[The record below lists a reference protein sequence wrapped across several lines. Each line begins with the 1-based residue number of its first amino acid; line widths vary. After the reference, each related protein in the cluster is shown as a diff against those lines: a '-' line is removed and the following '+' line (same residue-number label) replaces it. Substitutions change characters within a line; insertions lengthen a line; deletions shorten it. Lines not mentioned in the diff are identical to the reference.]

1 MSRLRRSWTLYV
13 ALLLLLP
20 VWWWVGLPPLWSAV
34 DLAEHY
40 VTTPEEEHCNEVCP
54 HPSSPVDPPQTFS
67 LQAVV
72 SDCAPQLVS
81 PSTRLPHLRKARPPL
96 SRLIVATLHGLR
108 APPSL
113 MFA

>member
-20 VWWWVGLPPLWSAV
+20 VWWWVGLPPLWSPV

-54 HPSSPVDPPQTFS
+54 HPTSLVDPPQASS
-67 LQAVV
+67 LQAVA
-72 SDCAPQLVS
+72 SDCSHPPACLV
-81 PSTRLPHLRKARPPL
+81 TRLPHLRKLRPPPPK
-96 SRLIVATLHGLR
+96 LITATLHSLR
-108 APPSL
+108 APPAL
-113 MFA
+113 MLA

>member
-40 VTTPEEEHCNEVCP
+40 VTTPEEAHCNEVCP
-54 HPSSPVDPPQTFS
+54 HPSSPVDPPQTSS
-67 LQAVV
+67 LEAIV
-72 SDCAPQLVS
+72 SDCVLPSVS
-81 PSTRLPHLRKARPPL
+81 PRKRLPHLRKARPPL
-96 SRLIVATLHGLR
+96 SRLIAATPHGLR
-108 APPSL
+108 APPTL
-113 MFA
+113 MFT